1 MQLLEFSSF
10 PEIPTFDTS
19 IPIHRL
25 YTLSIMPNRSTNA
38 TTPARKRKRRD
49 LNSPETGPTINKDEL
64 VAYAEAHFPTSLAA
78 LRPASSMLFL
88 RQTRDLKG
96 GPVRLLV
103 GKMKRDGMSLSIFTY
118 LRGPSWVIYTAGGP
132 RVDRSTLSADS
143 SVVLEEPFN
152 LLGTTRQAGDMGA
165 LVVYYHIVRGHWK
178 EFETDPEALVNL
190 GVFKMACKRVRD
202 EKKVIE
208 ENASEERVDFAA
220 AWRTNLEGDVSS
232 EVDSEDDSLFV
243 KDCEQC
249 RKIKREES
257 HCRNAGHPKILAAM
271 QKENR
276 QLKEQLEKDVAYMK
290 RQRNLVMQEANTLER
305 EVREKNTV
313 VDEVE
318 RWSNIAEKAMREQD
332 ITRRILFEKNITDA
346 KMAKWRRELG
356 IPDDGE

>member
-1 MQLLEFSSF
+1 M
-10 PEIPTFDTS
+10 
-19 IPIHRL
+19 
-25 YTLSIMPNRSTNA
+25 
-38 TTPARKRKRRD
+38 
-49 LNSPETGPTINKDEL
+49 
-64 VAYAEAHFPTSLAA
+64 
-78 LRPASSMLFL
+78 
-88 RQTRDLKG
+88 
-96 GPVRLLV
+96 
-103 GKMKRDGMSLSIFTY
+103 
-118 LRGPSWVIYTAGGP
+118 
-132 RVDRSTLSADS
+132 
-143 SVVLEEPFN
+143 VLEEPFN
-152 LLGTTRQAGDMGA
+152 LLGTTRQAGDMEA
-165 LVVYYHIVRGHWK
+165 LVVYYHIVRRHWK

-190 GVFKMACKRVRD
+190 EVLKMACKRVQD

-243 KDCEQC
+243 KDCKQC

-257 HCRNAGHPKILAAM
+257 HCRNAGHPEILAAM
-271 QKENR
+271 QKGNR
-276 QLKEQLEKDVAYMK
+276 QFKEQLEKDVAYMK